1 MPLRFRRDLQGTLY
15 WLLPS
20 VETFKTCFKQDGSDP
35 ISVFSLYF
43 REKFTVHSLERE
55 REEECSDGWTDG
67 RTDRRTGSVQSY
79 VAGSVPS
86 NGVPMNLSAW
96 GINKEGGTQKKG
108 RYGRQSRP

>member
-1 MPLRFRRDLQGTLY
+1 MEGWWFLPLRFRRDLQGTLY

-55 REEECSDGWTDG
+55 RGRKSALMDGRMEGQTDRQTDG
-67 RTDRRTGSVQSY
+67 ECAELCSGKCPKQWCAY
-79 VAGSVPS
+79 EPQCLG
-86 NGVPMNLSAW
+86 N
-96 GINKEGGTQKKG
+96 
-108 RYGRQSRP
+108 

>member
-1 MPLRFRRDLQGTLY
+1 MGQTPFL
-15 WLLPS
+15 
-20 VETFKTCFKQDGSDP
+20 
-35 ISVFSLYF
+35 FSLYIL
-43 REKFTVHSLERE
+43 EKNSLYIRWRERE
-55 REEECSDGWTDG
+55 REEECSDGWMDG
-67 RTDRRTGSVQSY
+67 RTDRRTGSVQNY